1 MTKDE
6 LLKLAIE
13 AGEYADTHHEQHG
26 SWLDAERHQ
35 FANLV
40 AAHEREACA
49 QWCDEVG
56 VWPSLGPKHCAEAIR
71 ARSQS

>member
-6 LLKLAIE
+6 LLGLAIE

-40 AAHEREACA
+40 TAAEREACEKSVIA
-49 QWCDEVG
+49 LVHG
-56 VWPSLGPKHCAEAIR
+56 NVTTCAAAIR
-71 ARSQS
+71 QRSQS